1 MKNDLMYF
9 KVMDLIKK
17 VNQTK
22 QLVKDF
28 YILSE
33 NVSSLDESSD
43 YLYECELQMN
53 YCTKLQNKIFDL
65 IEEYNLNIDYIG
77 FDSALIW
84 SYFE

>member
-53 YCTKLQNKIFDL
+53 YCTELQNKIFDL